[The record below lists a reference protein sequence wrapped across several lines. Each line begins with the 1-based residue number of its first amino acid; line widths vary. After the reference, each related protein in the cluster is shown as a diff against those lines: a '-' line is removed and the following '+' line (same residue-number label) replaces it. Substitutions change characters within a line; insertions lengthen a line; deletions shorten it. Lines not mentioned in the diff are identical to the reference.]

1 MKQKIIIICCMLLCA
16 MIISGCKPRKS
27 LADIK
32 VEALDSA
39 LFTEAQWDQIL
50 EEFVK
55 AFNEEEM
62 GTAYQE
68 VGIEAISYVS
78 DECLK
83 QEISDWLENENNDPQ
98 INENTMDFMLV
109 KVKLDTLSLKD
120 SFNFADSYPND
131 YYYFIGKKQNEGW
144 KVLRAGLAYG
154 AAYGLQ
160 CELPADK

>member
-16 MIISGCKPRKS
+16 MTISGCKGKKS

-32 VEALDSA
+32 VEALESA

-50 EEFVK
+50 TEFVK
-55 AFNEEEM
+55 AFNEEEI
-62 GTAYQE
+62 GTFYQE
-68 VGIEAISYVS
+68 VGIEEISYVS

-83 QEISDWLENENNDPQ
+83 QEVSDWLK
-98 INENTMDFMLV
+98 NENTDPQVNEDTMTFMLL

-120 SFNFADSYPND
+120 SFNLADSYPEE
-131 YYYFIGKKQNEGW
+131 YYYFIGKKQNENW
-144 KVLRAGLAYG
+144 KVLRTGLAYG

-160 CELPADK
+160 CELPVDK